1 MVKGHLKDPWPL
13 FHLVSPLLT
22 QSHFGFLRAYQHFW
36 VPGLETCSVTLS
48 TEHPTLWEQPPL
60 RLSPPTSPQLQD
72 LIYTPHGNQGF
83 LGETTTSSWPAQLND
98 VGFLQVG
105 AEQSAR
111 QSLSEFRV
119 KSWGKNPSAPLLLSF
134 PCSSSW
140 GGGHMSAVLC
150 CLSFPSPSYFPLSTI
165 PWKEGWWAASHFMM
179 LYLLLCS
186 SRSWSFAVR
195 KQRFLL

>member
-1 MVKGHLKDPWPL
+1 MATLSSCLPFTDSVPLWVSQGLPILLSPWPGDL
-13 FHLVSPLLT
+13 FCNPLYRT
-22 QSHFGFLRAYQHFW
+22 PNPMRAT
-36 VPGLETCSVTLS
+36 PTETLS
-48 TEHPTLWEQPPL
+48 TPVSATAG
-60 RLSPPTSPQLQD
+60 SY
-72 LIYTPHGNQGF
+72 IYTTWESRL

-111 QSLSEFRV
+111 QSLSEFQV

-165 PWKEGWWAASHFMM
+165 HWKEGWWAAFHFMM
-179 LYLLLCS
+179 LHLLLCS
-186 SRSWSFAVR
+186 SRSWGFAVR